1 MGSVAELMADLAA
14 MARPRHPKPTGERIG
29 LIGDLDDSGTL
40 QVLERFDD
48 GRWRAQPAIRYS
60 WTAVLDAG
68 VGELVT
74 NMIGL
79 GEVCTA
85 DRADRSITASNG
97 FGERRAYIRTI
108 GEPEGYS
115 R

>member
-1 MGSVAELMADLAA
+1 MDQLMRDLAA
-14 MARPRHPKPTGERIG
+14 LARPKHPQPTGERIG
-29 LIGDLDDSGTL
+29 LIGELEESGTL

-60 WTAVLDAG
+60 WDAAIEAG

-74 NMIGL
+74 SMIGR
-79 GEVCTA
+79 GEVLTVDHA
-85 DRADRSITASNG
+85 GRSITASNG